1 MIVKPVTW
9 TSGQTFRR
17 FFASRPRL
25 LSLWCTMHQ
34 IRGYEAHFRLCEF
47 GTTLRPFWTNNDC
60 LELFLT
66 VWDHLGP
73 FGTILDHFGQFW
85 TILVRFHHID
95 PLGPKWLK
103 WFKIVPNCPKWSQM
117 VPNGPKWSQMA
128 IFGPKWS
135 KMIQKGFQK
144 SPKSQNPKMPV
155 FAVF

>member
-1 MIVKPVTW
+1 MLSLPADPDLEHVVTHSPPAGWCFLLLHSDSAGGRGGPGYRW
-9 TSGQTFRR
+9 TS
-17 FFASRPRL
+17 RPVGYWAR
-25 LSLWCTMHQ
+25 SVIDDTVHQ

-103 WFKIVPNCPKWSQM
+103 WSKRGSKPKI
-117 VPNGPKWSQMA
+117 
-128 IFGPKWS
+128 
-135 KMIQKGFQK
+135 
-144 SPKSQNPKMPV
+144 
-155 FAVF
+155 